1 MKIEVSLFW
10 IVGLATIGSSIRAK
24 SCFFPNHFG
33 RFSRYILNPE
43 AILSSPIVQVQE
55 TDRMA
60 QKHEGKIALITGA
73 NKGIGYEVARQ
84 LGREGITVLI
94 GARNPQLG
102 EAAAAKLKA
111 EGADAHFIELD
122 VTRPEIIAKSAEK
135 LRAEHGRLD
144 ILINNAGVVDKGDG
158 PPSVADLDAVRRVL
172 DVNFF
177 GVLAVTQAMLPLV
190 RKAASGRI
198 VMVSS
203 GLGSLTW
210 NADPTR
216 SFANIKPLGY
226 NGSKAILNM
235 LTVQLAWELRD
246 TPIKVNTVNPGYTA
260 TDLNGNS
267 GTQTIEEGAAETVR
281 QSLVPDDA
289 PTGGFFETGGVVPW

>member
-1 MKIEVSLFW
+1 M
-10 IVGLATIGSSIRAK
+10 AT
-24 SCFFPNHFG
+24 NH
-33 RFSRYILNPE
+33 
-43 AILSSPIVQVQE
+43 
-55 TDRMA
+55 
-60 QKHEGKIALITGA
+60 KGKIALVTGA

-84 LGREGITVLI
+84 LGTQGVTVFVA
-94 GARNPQLG
+94 ARNPQLG
-102 EAAAAKLKA
+102 EAAAAKLRA
-111 EGADAHFIELD
+111 DDGVDAHFIELD
-122 VTRPEIIAKSAEK
+122 VTKPATITKAANTIGAR
-135 LRAEHGRLD
+135 HGRLD
-144 ILINNAGVVDKGDG
+144 ILVNNAGIAEKGDG
-158 PPSVADLDAVRRVL
+158 LPGVADPAAVRRVL

-177 GVLAVTQAMLPLV
+177 GVLTVTQAMLPLV
-190 RKAASGRI
+190 RKAPSGRI

-210 NADPTR
+210 NADPKWP
-216 SFANIKPLGY
+216 FAAIKPLGY

-267 GTQTIEEGAAETVR
+267 GTQTLEQGAAETVR
-281 QSLVPDDA
+281 QALVPDDA

>member
-1 MKIEVSLFW
+1 VDFE
-10 IVGLATIGSSIRAK
+10 
-24 SCFFPNHFG
+24 SCFHFV
-33 RFSRYILNPE
+33 
-43 AILSSPIVQVQE
+43 LSNLSDGEVY
-55 TDRMA
+55 DMA
-60 QKHEGKIALITGA
+60 PKHKGKIALVTGA
-73 NKGIGYEVARQ
+73 NKGIGFEVARQ
-84 LGREGITVLI
+84 LGMERITVLI

-102 EAAAAKLKA
+102 AVAEAKLKA
-111 EGADAHFIELD
+111 DGADAHFIELD
-122 VTRPEIIAKSAEK
+122 VTKPETITKAVERI
-135 LRAEHGRLD
+135 RAEFGRLD
-144 ILINNAGVVDKGDG
+144 ILVNNAGVVVKGDG
-158 PPSVADLDAVRRVL
+158 PPSVADLDAVRQVL

-177 GVLAVTQAMLPLV
+177 GVLAVTQAMLSLV
-190 RKAASGRI
+190 RNAPSGRI

-210 NADPTR
+210 NADPNWP
-216 SFANIKPLGY
+216 FAGIKPLGY

-281 QSLVPDDA
+281 QSLIPDDA
-289 PTGGFFETGGVVPW
+289 PTGGFFQTGGVPW

>member
-1 MKIEVSLFW
+1 MQRIR
-10 IVGLATIGSSIRAK
+10 GSAK
-24 SCFFPNHFG
+24 KV
-33 RFSRYILNPE
+33 RKRVERWILNPAANLFPPTVE
-43 AILSSPIVQVQE
+43 VQE
-55 TDRMA
+55 ADRMA
-60 QKHEGKIALITGA
+60 QKHNGKIALITGA
-73 NKGIGYEVARQ
+73 NKGIGFEVARQ
-84 LGREGITVLI
+84 LGTEGITVLV
-94 GARNPQLG
+94 GARDPQLG
-102 EAAAAKLKA
+102 EGAATKLRT
-111 EGADAHFIELD
+111 EGVDAHFIELD
-122 VTRPEIIAKSAEK
+122 VTKPESIAKAAEQI
-135 LRAEHGRLD
+135 RGRYDRVD
-144 ILINNAGVVDKGDG
+144 ILVNNAGVLAKGDG
-158 PPSVADLDAVRRVL
+158 PPSVADPDAVRRVL

-210 NADPTR
+210 NADPNW
-216 SFANIKPLGY
+216 SFAAIKPLGY

-235 LTVQLAWELRD
+235 MTVQLAWELRN

-267 GTQTIEEGAAETVR
+267 GTQTIEEGAAEIVR